1 MIKEP
6 RRGLPMT
13 QPQAHIDAVLSVI
26 AAGSPTTGVGRGEQL
41 IQKSWLRCANNYG
54 LDPAL
59 RPRIRV
65 ETSQRL
71 RESRERADDYLVVAR
86 EGMKQLYRH
95 VSDLGYVMLIA
106 DAQGVAIDYVGD
118 GDLDAS
124 LRGAGLTLGANWG
137 EAHAGTNGIG
147 TCLAESQILTCHRDD
162 HFYLGNIQL
171 SCTATPLHGP
181 DGDVLGVLDVS
192 ALSSPEQ
199 RESQHLVRRLTR
211 LHGQM
216 IEDALF
222 MRRHRDSW
230 ILRLGEASPLVDV
243 QSGPLIACDGEGAIV
258 GADRAACRA
267 LKTLHGGAEIVGRAL
282 TDVLQFDGVDL
293 KAILR
298 PAGGSDRMMLRD
310 RDGRMFQASVILP
323 RTAPKSRPASLPP
336 SEAHGRLKALGA
348 RDPAMA
354 ELTSRAALLIDR
366 PINILIQGETGSGKE
381 VFARALHAASR
392 RAAKPFVAV
401 NCASIPESLIESELF
416 GYAPGTFTGARSQ
429 GRKGLVQ
436 KADGGT
442 LFLDEIGDM
451 PLVLQSR
458 LLRVLSE
465 SEVLPLGAD
474 EPVPVA
480 LKVVSASHRDI
491 RALVASGA
499 FRQDL
504 YYRLCG
510 ATLAL
515 PPLRDRVDLELLVR
529 SLLAEETGKPA
540 GEIELEARLLARLR
554 AHPWPGNIRELVAV
568 IRYAAAIADGAPLG
582 EEHLPEEFAPT
593 PEAPFDLDAPAQ
605 AADGSDERAVLLSAL
620 RRRRWNVT
628 EAAKDLGCSRATLY
642 RRMQR
647 AGVTSP
653 RDIDCAHTPHV

>member
-1 MIKEP
+1 
-6 RRGLPMT
+6 MT

-26 AAGSPTTGVGRGEQL
+26 AAGSPTVGLAGGEQL

-171 SCTATPLHGP
+171 SCTATPLYGP
-181 DGDVLGVLDVS
+181 AGELLGVLDVS

-222 MRRHRDSW
+222 MRRHRDRW

-243 QSGPLIACDGEGAIV
+243 QAGPLVACDGEGAIV
-258 GADRAACRA
+258 GADRAARRA
-267 LKTLHGGAEIVGRAL
+267 LKTLHGSGEIVGRAL
-282 TDVLQFDGVDL
+282 ADVLQFESVDL
-293 KAILR
+293 RAILR
-298 PAGGSDRMMLRD
+298 PAGSSDRLVLRD
-310 RDGRMFQASVILP
+310 RDGRVFQASVILP
-323 RTAPKSRPASLPP
+323 RTAPKVRAAPLPP
-336 SEAHGRLKALGA
+336 SAAHGRLKSLGA
-348 RDPAMA
+348 QDPAMA
-354 ELTSRAALLIDR
+354 ELASRAALLIDR
-366 PINILIQGETGSGKE
+366 PINILVQGETGTGKE

-392 RAAKPFVAV
+392 RSAKPFVAV

-451 PLVLQSR
+451 PLLLQSR

-465 SEVLPLGAD
+465 CEVLPLGAD

-491 RALVASGA
+491 RALVASGV

-515 PPLRDRVDLELLVR
+515 PPLRRRADLDLLVR
-529 SLLAEETGKPA
+529 SLLAEETGKQA
-540 GEIELEARLLARLR
+540 GDVEIEPRVLSHLR
-554 AHPWPGNIRELVAV
+554 AHDWPGNIRELVAV
-568 IRYAAAIADGAPLG
+568 VRYAAAMADGSPLRL
-582 EEHLPEEFAPT
+582 EHLPNDFGPSETVKADAIREDDPIDR
-593 PEAPFDLDAPAQ
+593 PEDAAI
-605 AADGSDERAVLLSAL
+605 LLSAL
-620 RRRRWNVT
+620 RRRRWNIT
-628 EAAKDLGCSRATLY
+628 ETAKDLGCSRATLY

-653 RDIDCAHTPHV
+653 RDVDSAQAHRA